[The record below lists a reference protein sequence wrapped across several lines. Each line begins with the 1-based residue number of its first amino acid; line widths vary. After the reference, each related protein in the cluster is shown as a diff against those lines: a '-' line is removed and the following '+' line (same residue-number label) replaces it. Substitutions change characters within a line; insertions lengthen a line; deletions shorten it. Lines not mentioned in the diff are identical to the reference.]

1 MSRPARILAVLGPG
15 ILVAATGVGAGDLA
29 TAGLAGSKLG
39 LAVLWAVVLGA
50 VLKYIVSENLAR
62 WQLAS
67 GATVLEGAATH
78 LGWWCFAPFVL
89 YLVGWS
95 FFVGSALIS
104 ACGVTLQAIVPLPDA
119 GDGRIIYGIACSIA
133 GIVLARLGGFRLF
146 ERVMAVAI
154 AIMVAVVLACAIASW
169 PDPAAFV
176 RGLLVPTIPDAD
188 GQGLTWTLALL
199 GGVGGT
205 LTLICYA
212 YWMREAGRQTP
223 EHLARCRLDLVIGFT
238 VTVIFGL
245 AMIVIASGLEVS
257 GRGAGLIVGLADLLE
272 QRLGPVARWA
282 FLLGAF
288 AAVFSSLLG
297 VWQSVPY
304 VIADTWALRH
314 AVGRPGRL
322 PDRALVSTTSP
333 IYRRSM
339 LAIGL
344 LPALGLFA
352 SFEAVQQ
359 AYAVLGAFFVPGLA
373 IALLLLNRSRGPIAG
388 PLANGWPGTGLLA
401 LTAAAV
407 LALGAYEAADRLGM
421 L

>member
-1 MSRPARILAVLGPG
+1 MARSARILAILGPG

-29 TAGLAGSKLG
+29 TAGLAGSRLG

-50 VLKYIVSENLAR
+50 AFKYIVSENLAR
-62 WQLAS
+62 YQLAS
-67 GATVLEGAATH
+67 GATVLEGAATR

-89 YLVGWS
+89 YLVFWS

-104 ACGVTLQAIVPLPDA
+104 ACGVTLQAILPMADPA
-119 GDGRIIYGIACSIA
+119 TGRLVYGVACSMA
-133 GIVLARLGGFRLF
+133 GVALAWLGGFRLF
-146 ERVMAVAI
+146 ERVMAGSI
-154 AIMVAVVLACAIASW
+154 AIMVAVVLACAVASR
-169 PDPAAFV
+169 PDLGALL
-176 RGLLVPTIPDAD
+176 RGLAVPTIPSATD
-188 GQGLTWTLALL
+188 GGLTWTLALI

-212 YWMREAGRQTP
+212 YWMREAGREGP
-223 EHLARCRLDLVIGFT
+223 EHLSRCRLDLAIGFA
-238 VTVIFGL
+238 VTALFGL
-245 AMIVIASGLEVS
+245 AMIVIASGIELS
-257 GRGAGLIVGLADLLE
+257 GGGAGLIVNLANQLDD
-272 QRLGPVARWA
+272 RLGPVARWA

-314 AVGRPGRL
+314 AVGKPDAL
-322 PDRALVSTTSP
+322 PDRAAVSTRSRA
-333 IYRRSM
+333 YRISM
-339 LAIGL
+339 LAIGTI
-344 LPALGLFA
+344 PAVGLVA
-352 SFEAVQQ
+352 SFEDVQR

-373 IALLLLNRSRGPIAG
+373 IALLLLNRASGPIKG
-388 PLANGWPGTGLLA
+388 PLANGRTNTALLM

-407 LALGAYEAADRLGM
+407 LVLGAYEAAGRLGV